1 MKNFTYPIEKYLILS
16 YVLLISSFAFS
27 QDFNVQHLDRNVP
40 RTGATSSIT
49 AVSSL
54 NNAFVL
60 NNNNRLAQAGRSDE
74 NSSTAPGRDVSGA
87 VRLTATNTVTYY
99 REGNS
104 TNNNTKFNASVW
116 EYTGSPGGANE
127 FIVRGRYTITLNGS
141 TNNVTQAL
149 TGISNANDCIPFITG
164 IVNSA
169 SSAGSD
175 SGSAIAYL
183 ENASTMRVQKGSNAD
198 NVTVYITL
206 VEFTGSNWTILH
218 GDSGSVNADTGS
230 ITLRTNANGSS
241 GGAASVSDWSEA
253 MIFTHHRGNM
263 SDNGTD
269 EAIADNWP
277 VMSPGG
283 TNQTVSWT
291 FDGNHDAQTN
301 GNRQF
306 VHIANNPNFQVTR
319 YTNTSNTSGET
330 SINISS
336 AGLSSTNE
344 ALIIGTSTSS
354 GGGTAYGRGWRNYY
368 FNSTTQ
374 AAHWAHRNGNTMAH
388 EIQIVNFNPSITYC
402 ASSGNTS
409 FETGVTRVVFNTI
422 DNSDGPNKNIGYED
436 FTHISTSVS
445 QGNSYNLT
453 TNVNTDGS
461 YSAHA
466 KVWIDWNQNGSFGD
480 SGEEYD
486 MGSAYNVT
494 NGATNNSPL
503 SVTVPI
509 GAAIGNTR
517 MRVSAKYNS
526 DPTSCETNFDGEV
539 EDYTINITSG
549 TPQPEINLV
558 GNGNTI
564 NNNDTTPSATDDT
577 DFGSEFVSV
586 GSNANTFTIQNT
598 GSATLN
604 LTDPS
609 PYISISGLHP
619 GDFALTA
626 NPSGSISAGGSTTFT
641 ITFSPSAAGLRTA
654 IVSIANNDS
663 DENPYTFNIQGNGF
677 TTAPEINIQGNGTT
691 IVSGDTT
698 PSPSDNTNFGNTNV
712 TGGTI
717 IKTFTIQNNGNLLDL
732 NLTGSS
738 PYVLIGG
745 TNASDFTV
753 TSIPSNA
760 IGSSSSTTFDIT
772 FDPSAVG
779 TRTATVTIANN
790 DSDENPYTF
799 NIEGSGSTAPGG
811 VTSDLELWL
820 KGNDGLGYTDGQS
833 VSLWIDQSKDNDA
846 TVNTPGQEP
855 TYYDNP
861 YRNVN
866 FNPVVEFDNTFSSFN
881 LDSDFSYDNTNTQF
895 LEGDGGLYTQ
905 DMFVVLIPDDTQ
917 INDSF
922 GFMDTFCGD
931 ADTGTNETDATG
943 IGMGDFTGRVD
954 NESICFAL
962 GTYSTSETGDGY
974 AVYDQNTSYDNVGII
989 NARNNTAVTQ
999 QELYYNANNIE
1010 YAQNDVVEFLNVSD
1024 SKYWI
1029 GRSEG
1034 WEATLNA
1041 RICEIITFSS
1051 RKDDA
1056 NLTQERNR
1064 IQSYLAIKYGITLGV
1079 NGTSHDYVD
1088 SDGTVIWDVN
1098 TGTPSEDVFNYD
1110 IAGIGRDD
1118 ASDLLQK
1125 QSRSVNNDL
1134 DGGTRGQGVVTM
1146 GISSIY
1152 DTNNLN
1158 PDTQLQDKQFLIW
1171 GNDGV
1176 DLDDPAVVVDVN
1188 MSTDISPSL
1197 STWVQFNG
1205 IARTWKVVEKGGD
1218 IPSVEVAVLKSAV
1231 RTANP
1236 PNGRYLMFIS
1246 DTPNFDPTA
1255 DYRVMI
1261 EDVNE
1266 LGEQIVKAN
1275 YDFDGTKY
1283 ITFGWAPERK
1293 FVRSIYFNGT
1303 TDYVDMED
1311 ALDLNPTGFTI
1322 SAWVN
1327 ANTNS
1332 NNTSILSKRN
1342 AAYTEGYDFKITST
1356 GKFQVSWKRASGS
1369 MQSITSNTTIP
1380 KNQWHQL
1387 AVIYN
1392 GTRAYLYIDGILDNE
1407 ANLSAPEDT
1416 NQSFYIA
1423 AADKNTPQAFFH
1435 GNIDEV
1441 RVWNTALTL
1450 DHLHY
1455 IMNQEIEEN
1464 SSFVSGSYFEAR
1476 SITPTKNDIATLPWS
1491 DLAGYYPMSIYTYT
1505 NTKDESG
1512 NGNQGALR
1520 HIRTVDK
1527 QTAPLPYTSTNDG
1540 SWDADATWE
1549 NGSMQTKPG
1558 ANSIVDNTI
1567 TVDWNIVETN
1577 HNITMD
1583 NSGLA
1588 SGNAGNRNLLAL
1600 FVDNNEL
1607 TVDGDNATENGYGVT
1622 ISHYLNLDGKID
1634 LEGESQLIQTLD
1646 SDLVVGTS
1654 GSLEKDQQGT
1664 QDFYTYNYWSS
1675 PVGTGTSASNNY
1687 SYSLNNNIL
1696 KDGTTPATPSNIT
1709 FVSGYNGATSPS
1721 LSIAHYWIWKFGNL
1735 PSGDYSSW
1743 QHVRNTGTILAGEGF
1758 TMKGVADTGG
1768 TVSLEQN
1775 YVFDGKPNN
1784 GDVNLTINAG
1794 NDYLVGNPYASAID
1808 AEQFII
1814 DNGARLD
1821 YTDPSGSGTYPEI
1834 DPSISGTLYFWE
1846 HWGGGSHVTA
1856 EYQGGYGTY
1865 NFSGGVPAAAYG
1877 TPDPDVAQ
1885 VGTGTKTPGRYIPVG
1900 QGFFVTSDNSGTI
1913 NFNNGQRV
1921 FQKEGT
1927 AASVFMRNSNS
1938 TSTIENNT
1946 EIVDER
1952 MKLRIGFN
1960 SVNTIHRQLLVTV
1973 DDRATAGEDWGFD
1986 AEITDDKE
1994 YQIDDMA
2001 WLIEDKKYTVQ
2012 GINEI
2017 NQATILPLE
2026 IHTSTDGMNNITID
2040 ILENVPND
2048 LNIYAHDKELN
2059 IYHDLRESN
2068 YEIFLLAGEYL
2079 DRFEITFHDGNLLS
2093 VDENEIADTL
2103 QVFYANSKE
2112 SIVIQNPKLVDL
2124 KSVEIFNILGQS
2136 IYTFDDLETANH
2148 LELKT
2153 TKISTGTYILHLK
2166 TNDDNTTITKK
2177 VLVK

>member
-1 MKNFTYPIEKYLILS
+1 MKNITISVCKRII
-16 YVLLISSFAFS
+16 VLFVLFISNYTFS
-27 QDFNVQHLDRNVP
+27 QYCASNGDSTSDEYIGRVQLN
-40 RTGATSSIT
+40 TINNSSGAGTSSTGYSNFT
-49 AVSSL
+49 AISTTL
-54 NNAFVL
+54 TRGNN
-60 NNNNRLAQAGRSDE
+60 
-74 NSSTAPGRDVSGA
+74 
-87 VRLTATNTVTYY
+87 
-99 REGNS
+99 
-104 TNNNTKFNASVW
+104 
-116 EYTGSPGGANE
+116 
-127 FIVRGRYTITLNGS
+127 YTITITPFWTGTVYS
-141 TNNVTQAL
+141 EGYRVWIDYNNDGDFADAGEQVY
-149 TGISNANDCIPFITG
+149 
-164 IVNSA
+164 
-169 SSAGSD
+169 SSA
-175 SGSAIAYL
+175 A
-183 ENASTMRVQKGSNAD
+183 T
-198 NVTVYITL
+198 
-206 VEFTGSNWTILH
+206 
-218 GDSGSVNADTGS
+218 
-230 ITLRTNANGSS
+230 
-241 GGAASVSDWSEA
+241 
-253 MIFTHHRGNM
+253 
-263 SDNGTD
+263 
-269 EAIADNWP
+269 
-277 VMSPGG
+277 
-283 TNQTVSWT
+283 
-291 FDGNHDAQTN
+291 
-301 GNRQF
+301 
-306 VHIANNPNFQVTR
+306 
-319 YTNTSNTSGET
+319 TNTSVSGT
-330 SINISS
+330 F
-336 AGLSSTNE
+336 TVP
-344 ALIIGTSTSS
+344 
-354 GGGTAYGRGWRNYY
+354 GTA
-368 FNSTTQ
+368 TT
-374 AAHWAHRNGNTMAH
+374 
-388 EIQIVNFNPSITYC
+388 
-402 ASSGNTS
+402 
-409 FETGVTRVVFNTI
+409 
-422 DNSDGPNKNIGYED
+422 
-436 FTHISTSVS
+436 
-445 QGNSYNLT
+445 
-453 TNVNTDGS
+453 
-461 YSAHA
+461 
-466 KVWIDWNQNGSFGD
+466 
-480 SGEEYD
+480 
-486 MGSAYNVT
+486 
-494 NGATNNSPL
+494 
-503 SVTVPI
+503 
-509 GAAIGNTR
+509 GNTR
-517 MRVSAKYNS
+517 MRVSMRYNEEPS
-526 DPTSCETNFDGEV
+526 SSCGSFSYGEV
-539 EDYTINITSG
+539 EDYTINISG
-549 TPQPEINLV
+549 GSPQPEINLV

-564 NNNDTTPSATDDT
+564 NNSDTTPTTTDDT
-577 DFGSEFVSV
+577 DFGTINE
-586 GSNANTFTIQNT
+586 GATRTHTFTIQNLGSST
-598 GSATLN
+598 LNIGTITSSNSNFIITSTPSATIASGASSN
-604 LTDPS
+604 FSVQYAPS
-609 PYISISGLHP
+609 TSG
-619 GDFALTA
+619 TVT
-626 NPSGSISAGGSTTFT
+626 SVIQ
-641 ITFSPSAAGLRTA
+641 
-654 IVSIANNDS
+654 IANNDS
-663 DENPYTFNIQGNGF
+663 NENPYTFTVQGNANPLPPMYTAYYENFDSNNGGWTNTTSTNDSWVWTNGF
-677 TTAPEINIQGNGTT
+677 GTANEMGEGSFWRNTNYNNYSNNTNIVVQSPVLNFTGLKDLKLSIDIKYNTQSNTDGMRILYSVNGNPFVLLGSSGSGTKWYGGNVSALSSDGWSGDGHSADPAFNPHSQFERSSITLPNGTFSNVSNVRFRVQFRSDNSTNQDGVAFDNVLIEANPITALSGATVAPANLTGNLRLWLKTNTGISVTDGSKLTNWEDQAYDTSLDKEDAYASNTLAPTYRDNINRNMNYNPVADFDHDNIEYMNGKGGYFAQDYFAVFRSDDEVNTNTGSYSPGREFVIGGRFSDEAYHEDATGLAMGSSTARYNNEVLAHNISSFPNASNAGPNDTSYGRAFTSTSTTYRNHPIIVNVKTNASGTLSEIYKNGKRIDNTTGQAGNGT
-691 IVSGDTT
+691 
-698 PSPSDNTNFGNTNV
+698 NLNFNE
-712 TGGTI
+712 
-717 IKTFTIQNNGNLLDL
+717 FNNLQF
-732 NLTGSS
+732 
-738 PYVLIGG
+738 LIG
-745 TNASDFTV
+745 
-753 TSIPSNA
+753 
-760 IGSSSSTTFDIT
+760 
-772 FDPSAVG
+772 
-779 TRTATVTIANN
+779 
-790 DSDENPYTF
+790 
-799 NIEGSGSTAPGG
+799 
-811 VTSDLELWL
+811 
-820 KGNDGLGYTDGQS
+820 
-833 VSLWIDQSKDNDA
+833 
-846 TVNTPGQEP
+846 
-855 TYYDNP
+855 
-861 YRNVN
+861 
-866 FNPVVEFDNTFSSFN
+866 
-881 LDSDFSYDNTNTQF
+881 
-895 LEGDGGLYTQ
+895 
-905 DMFVVLIPDDTQ
+905 
-917 INDSF
+917 
-922 GFMDTFCGD
+922 
-931 ADTGTNETDATG
+931 
-943 IGMGDFTGRVD
+943 TGR
-954 NESICFAL
+954 SGIT
-962 GTYSTSETGDGY
+962 GRTTSQMNGMIT
-974 AVYDQNTSYDNVGII
+974 
-989 NARNNTAVTQ
+989 
-999 QELYYNANNIE
+999 
-1010 YAQNDVVEFLNVSD
+1010 
-1024 SKYWI
+1024 
-1029 GRSEG
+1029 
-1034 WEATLNA
+1034 
-1041 RICEIITFSS
+1041 EIISYTSPNS
-1051 RKDDA
+1051 AINQQK
-1056 NLTQERNR
+1056 
-1064 IQSYLAIKYGITLGV
+1064 IQSYLAVKYGVTLQDASSGLADHRLNDV
-1079 NGTSHDYVD
+1079 DYID
-1088 SDGTVIWDVN
+1088 SQGSIIWDTSDNV
-1098 TGTPSEDVFNYD
+1098 GHNYD

-1118 ASDLLQK
+1118 ASLLDQR
-1125 QSRSVNNDL
+1125 QSRSQNDEV
-1134 DGGTRGQGVVTM
+1134 DGLGPTSGFLTM
-1146 GISSIY
+1146 ALT
-1152 DTNNLN
+1152 DTYNTNKENIANTTTLN
-1158 PDTQLQDKQFLIW
+1158 DREFLMW
-1171 GNDGV
+1171 GNNNADINGEPTVVNV
-1176 DLDDPAVVVDVN
+1176 D
-1188 MSTDISPSL
+1188 MSANIGDPSL
-1197 STWVQFNG
+1197 QTIVTFTA
-1205 IARTWKVVEKGGD
+1205 IPRIWKVKEHGGD
-1218 IPSVEVAVLKSAV
+1218 IPKVEVSIPVSAV

-1236 PNGRYLMFIS
+1236 PDGKYLMFIS
-1246 DTPNFDPTA
+1246 QNGIFDPSA
-1255 DYRVMI
+1255 DYRVMT
-1261 EDVNE
+1261 ESGGYLYAD
-1266 LGEQIVKAN
+1266 
-1275 YDFDGTKY
+1275 YDFDGTEY
-1283 ITFGWAPERK
+1283 ITFGWAPERE
-1293 FVRSIYFNGT
+1293 FIRSIYFNGS

-1392 GTRAYLYIDGILDNE
+1392 GTRAFLYIDGILDNE

-1441 RVWNTALTL
+1441 RVWDTTLTL
-1450 DHLHY
+1450 DQLHY

-1464 SSFVSGSYFEAR
+1464 STFVGGSYFVNR

-1512 NGNQGALR
+1512 NGHQGALR
-1520 HIRTVDK
+1520 NLKTVDK
-1527 QTAPLPYTSTNDG
+1527 QTAPLPYISAASGG

-1549 NGSMQTKPG
+1549 NGNMQTKPG

-1588 SGNAGNRNLLAL
+1588 TGNAGNRNLLAL
-1600 FVDNNEL
+1600 FVDSNEL
-1607 TVDGDNATENGYGVT
+1607 TVDGDNTTENGYGVT

-1687 SYSLNNNIL
+1687 SYSLNNNVL
-1696 KDGTTPATPSNIT
+1696 KDGTTSATPSNIT

-1938 TSTIENNT
+1938 ASTIENST

-2079 DRFEITFHDGNLLS
+2079 DRFEITFHDDNLLS

-2124 KSVEIFNILGQS
+2124 KSVEVFNILGQS
-2136 IYTFDDLETANH
+2136 IYTFDDLETVNH

-2153 TKISTGTYILHLK
+2153 NKISTGTYILHLK

>member
-1 MKNFTYPIEKYLILS
+1 MKNYTFTVCKYLIVLC
-16 YVLLISSFAFS
+16 VLLVSTIAFS

-74 NSSTAPGRDVSGA
+74 NSSNAPGRDVSGA

-99 REGNS
+99 REGSS

-141 TNNVTQAL
+141 TNNVTQAV

-241 GGAASVSDWSEA
+241 GGTASVSDWSEA

-306 VHIANNPNFQVTR
+306 VHVANNPNFQVTR

-336 AGLSSTNE
+336 AGLGSTNE

-422 DNSDGPNKNIGYED
+422 DNSDGPNKDIGYED

-453 TNVNTDGS
+453 INVNTDGS

-509 GAAIGNTR
+509 GATIGNTR

-626 NPSGSISAGGSTTFT
+626 NPSGTISAGGSTTFT

-663 DENPYTFNIQGNGF
+663 NENPYTFNIQGNGF

-753 TSIPSNA
+753 TSIPSNT

-905 DMFVVLIPDDTQ
+905 DMFVVLIPDDTA

-931 ADTGTNETDATG
+931 ANTSSNETDATG
-943 IGMGDFTGRVD
+943 IGMGDYTGRVC
-954 NESICFAL
+954 NESIAFAI
-962 GTYSTSETGDGY
+962 GTYSTGGSCPNRDGY

-1041 RICEIITFSS
+1041 RVCEIITFSS

-1176 DLDDPAVVVDVN
+1176 DLDDPAVIVDVN
-1188 MSTDISPSL
+1188 MSSSITPGL

-1205 IARTWKVVEKGGD
+1205 IARTWKVVERGGD
-1218 IPSVEVAVLKSAV
+1218 IPSVEVAILRSAV
-1231 RTANP
+1231 RTATP
-1236 PNGRYLMFIS
+1236 PDGRYLMFIS

-1255 DYRVMI
+1255 DYRVMT

-1266 LGEQIVKAN
+1266 IGEPIVKAN

-1283 ITFGWAPERK
+1283 ITFGWAPERIYT
-1293 FVRSIYFNGT
+1293 RSVYFNGS
-1303 TDYVDMED
+1303 TDYIDMED
-1311 ALDLNPTGFTI
+1311 AVDLNSSEFTI
-1322 SAWVN
+1322 SAWIN
-1327 ANTNS
+1327 RESGS

-1342 AAYTEGYDFKITST
+1342 EPFTEGYDFKISSSGRLNVIWENGGST
-1356 GKFQVSWKRASGS
+1356 QQLSSTQPIPEDEWHHVAIIYGSG
-1369 MQSITSNTTIP
+1369 TAT
-1380 KNQWHQL
+1380 
-1387 AVIYN
+1387 
-1392 GTRAYLYIDGILDNE
+1392 LYIDGVRD
-1407 ANLSAPEDT
+1407 SSFSRTAPIPT
-1416 NQSFYIA
+1416 TQSFYIGA
-1423 AADKNTPQAFFH
+1423 ANKNTPTAFFR

-1441 RVWNTALTL
+1441 RIWDVALTEDQL
-1450 DHLHY
+1450 RFV
-1455 IMNQEIEEN
+1455 MNQEIENN
-1464 SSFVSGSYFEAR
+1464 SSFVGGSYFISR
-1476 SITPTKNDIATLPWS
+1476 GITPTKNDIGTVPWS
-1491 DLAGYYPMSIYTYT
+1491 SLAAYYPMTRYTYT

-1520 HIRTVDK
+1520 HLRTVDR
-1527 QTAPLPYTSTNDG
+1527 QTAPLPYISNNNG
-1540 SWDADATWE
+1540 SWDTNNTWL
-1549 NGSMQTKPG
+1549 NGSLQYAPG
-1558 ANSIVDNTI
+1558 SVSAMDNTQTI
-1567 TVDWNIVETN
+1567 DWNIVETS

-1583 NSGLA
+1583 NSSLP
-1588 SGNAGNRNLLAL
+1588 SGKSNNRLLLGL

-1607 TVDGDNATENGYGVT
+1607 TVTGNNATHTGNGVT
-1622 ISHYLNLDGKID
+1622 VTHYLSIGNGQPNAKID
-1634 LEGESQLIQTLD
+1634 LEGESQLIQTID
-1646 SDLVVGTS
+1646 SDLDVQSEGT
-1654 GSLEKDQQGT
+1654 LERDQQGT
-1664 QDFYTYNYWSS
+1664 ADTFTYNYWSS
-1675 PVGTGTSASNNY
+1675 PVGNGSSVT
-1687 SYSLNNNIL
+1687 NNNSYTVSDVMYNDNGANPIVF
-1696 KDGTTPATPSNIT
+1696 TS
-1709 FVSGYNGATSPS
+1709 SGYDGSNTSPAVT
-1721 LSIAHYWIWKFGNL
+1721 IADYWIWKFASQA
-1735 PSGDYSSW
+1735 SGDYSSW
-1743 QHVRNTGTILAGEGF
+1743 QHVRQSGNLLAGEGF
-1758 TMKGVADTGG
+1758 TMKGPGSGSILTD
-1768 TVSLEQN
+1768 QN
-1775 YVFDGKPNN
+1775 YTFLGKPNN
-1784 GDVNLTINAG
+1784 GDIGFSGTNDLDLAVN
-1794 NDYLVGNPYASAID
+1794 NDYLVGNPYPSAID
-1808 AEQFII
+1808 AVQFIN
-1814 DNGARLD
+1814 DNGS
-1821 YTDPSGSGTYPEI
+1821 TIT
-1834 DPSISGTLYFWE
+1834 GTLYFWE
-1846 HWGGGSHVTA
+1846 HWGGGSHVLS
-1856 EYQGGYGTY
+1856 EYQGGYATL
-1865 NFSGGVPAAAYG
+1865 NLSGGLPASSYG
-1877 TPDPDVAQ
+1877 TNDPDV
-1885 VGTGTKTPGRYIPVG
+1885 GTGGTPVKRPGRYIPVS
-1900 QGFFVTSDNSGTI
+1900 QGFFVSADAGGKI
-1913 NFNNGQRV
+1913 NFNNGQRIYRI
-1921 FQKEGT
+1921 EDGT
-1927 AASVFMRNSNS
+1927 YDGESGSQSVFVRQSSPSDSDYDVTTNSVGGS
-1938 TSTIENNT
+1938 
-1946 EIVDER
+1946 DDR
-1952 MKLRIGFN
+1952 LKLRLGLN
-1960 SVNTIHRQLLVTV
+1960 SVNTIRRQLLLTI
-1973 DDRATAGEDWGFD
+1973 DENATLDIDWGYD
-1986 AEITDDKE
+1986 GKINEN
-1994 YQIDDMA
+1994 QIDDMF
-2001 WLIEDKKYTVQ
+2001 WMIEGEKYLIQGSNEANEDTVYPL
-2012 GINEI
+2012 GIKVE
-2017 NQATILPLE
+2017 
-2026 IHTSTDGMNNITID
+2026 TDGMNTITID
-2040 ILENVPND
+2040 ALQNAPED
-2048 LNIYAHDKELN
+2048 LTVYIHNKITDA
-2059 IYHDLRESN
+2059 YHNLSEGDFNFYLD
-2068 YEIFLLAGEYL
+2068 AGEYL
-2079 DRFEITFHDGNLLS
+2079 DTYEITFSAEDSALGIE
-2093 VDENEIADTL
+2093 DNEL
-2103 QVFYANSKE
+2103 N
-2112 SIVIQNPKLVDL
+2112 LVDVYYDNTSKTIVL
-2124 KSVEIFNILGQS
+2124 LNPGLLEVKQMEMLNILGQS
-2136 IYTFDDLETANH
+2136 I
-2148 LELKT
+2148 T
-2153 TKISTGTYILHLK
+2153 TINNIPQSNNSEYEVKNLSTGTYIIKIH
-2166 TNDDNTTITKK
+2166 TVSGSVSKK

>member
-1 MKNFTYPIEKYLILS
+1 MKNYTFTVCKYLIILC
-16 YVLLISSFAFS
+16 VLLVSTITFS
-27 QDFNVQHLDRNVP
+27 QTTIYSENFQSGFGGWSQNSTGSGTGQWRQGTDSPSNG
-40 RTGATSSIT
+40 GATGNYLYSRRYSSYYNNNTFIIATSPTIDLNGYTNIT
-49 AVSSL
+49 LNLDIWYETEAAWDGMKIEYSL
-54 NNAFVL
+54 NNGSSWNDLGSVANSNWYNDTDVNAF
-60 NNNNRLAQAGRSDE
+60 NNNEDGWS
-74 NSSTAPGRDVSGA
+74 
-87 VRLTATNTVTYY
+87 
-99 REGNS
+99 
-104 TNNNTKFNASVW
+104 
-116 EYTGSPGGANE
+116 
-127 FIVRGRYTITLNGS
+127 
-141 TNNVTQAL
+141 
-149 TGISNANDCIPFITG
+149 
-164 IVNSA
+164 
-169 SSAGSD
+169 
-175 SGSAIAYL
+175 
-183 ENASTMRVQKGSNAD
+183 
-198 NVTVYITL
+198 
-206 VEFTGSNWTILH
+206 
-218 GDSGSVNADTGS
+218 GDS
-230 ITLRTNANGSS
+230 NG
-241 GGAASVSDWSEA
+241 W
-253 MIFTHHRGNM
+253 R
-263 SDNGTD
+263 
-269 EAIADNWP
+269 
-277 VMSPGG
+277 
-283 TNQTVSWT
+283 
-291 FDGNHDAQTN
+291 
-301 GNRQF
+301 NRSLNLS
-306 VHIANNPNFQVTR
+306 AENPNF
-319 YTNTSNTSGET
+319 ET
-330 SINISS
+330 S
-336 AGLSSTNE
+336 
-344 ALIIGTSTSS
+344 
-354 GGGTAYGRGWRNYY
+354 
-368 FNSTTQ
+368 TQ
-374 AAHWAHRNGNTMAH
+374 VR
-388 EIQIVNFNPSITYC
+388 F
-402 ASSGNTS
+402 
-409 FETGVTRVVFNTI
+409 RVLFA
-422 DNSDGPNKNIGYED
+422 SDGY
-436 FTHISTSVS
+436 
-445 QGNSYNLT
+445 Y
-453 TNVNTDGS
+453 TDRGV
-461 YSAHA
+461 AFDEI
-466 KVWIDWNQNGSFGD
+466 VIEGD
-480 SGEEYD
+480 L
-486 MGSAYNVT
+486 A
-494 NGATNNSPL
+494 
-503 SVTVPI
+503 
-509 GAAIGNTR
+509 
-517 MRVSAKYNS
+517 
-526 DPTSCETNFDGEV
+526 
-539 EDYTINITSG
+539 

-586 GSNANTFTIQNT
+586 GSNANTFTIQNI

-626 NPSGSISAGGSTTFT
+626 NPSGSISAGGNTTFT

-654 IVSIANNDS
+654 IVTIANNDS
-663 DENPYTFNIQGNGF
+663 DENPYTFNIQGNGY

-753 TSIPSNA
+753 TSIPSNT

-943 IGMGDFTGRVD
+943 IGMGDYTGRVD

-1041 RICEIITFSS
+1041 RVCEIITFSS

-1171 GNDGV
+1171 GNDGA
-1176 DLDDPAVVVDVN
+1176 DLDDPAVIVDVN
-1188 MSTDISPSL
+1188 MSSSITPGL

-1205 IARTWKVVEKGGD
+1205 IARTWKVVERGGD
-1218 IPSVEVAVLKSAV
+1218 IPSVEVAILRSAV
-1231 RTANP
+1231 RTATP
-1236 PNGRYLMFIS
+1236 PDGRYLMFIS

-1255 DYRVMI
+1255 DYRVMT

-1266 LGEQIVKAN
+1266 IGEPIVKAN

-1283 ITFGWAPERK
+1283 ITFGWAPER
-1293 FVRSIYFNGT
+1293 VYTRSVYFNGS
-1303 TDYVDMED
+1303 TDYIDMED
-1311 ALDLNPTGFTI
+1311 AVDLNSSEFTI
-1322 SAWVN
+1322 SAWIN
-1327 ANTNS
+1327 RESGS

-1342 AAYTEGYDFKITST
+1342 EPFTEGYDFKISSSGRLNVIWENGGST
-1356 GKFQVSWKRASGS
+1356 QQLSSTQPIPEDEWHHVAIIYGSG
-1369 MQSITSNTTIP
+1369 TAT
-1380 KNQWHQL
+1380 
-1387 AVIYN
+1387 
-1392 GTRAYLYIDGILDNE
+1392 LYIDGVRD
-1407 ANLSAPEDT
+1407 SSFSRTAPT
-1416 NQSFYIA
+1416 PTTQSFYIGA
-1423 AADKNTPQAFFH
+1423 ANKNTPTAFFR

-1441 RVWNTALTL
+1441 RIWDVALTEDQL
-1450 DHLHY
+1450 RFV
-1455 IMNQEIEEN
+1455 MNQEIENN
-1464 SSFVSGSYFEAR
+1464 SSFVGGSYFISR
-1476 SITPTKNDIATLPWS
+1476 GITPTKNDIGTVPWS
-1491 DLAGYYPMSIYTYT
+1491 SLAAYYPMTRYTYT

-1520 HIRTVDK
+1520 HLRTVDR
-1527 QTAPLPYTSTNDG
+1527 QTAPLPYISNNNG
-1540 SWDADATWE
+1540 SWDTNNTWL
-1549 NGSMQTKPG
+1549 NGSLQYAPG
-1558 ANSIVDNTI
+1558 SVSAMDNTQTI
-1567 TVDWNIVETN
+1567 DWNIVETS

-1583 NSGLA
+1583 NSSLP
-1588 SGNAGNRNLLAL
+1588 SGKSNNRLLLGL

-1607 TVDGDNATENGYGVT
+1607 TVTGNNATHTGNGVT
-1622 ISHYLNLDGKID
+1622 VTHYLSIGNGQPNAKID
-1634 LEGESQLIQTLD
+1634 LEGESQLIQTID
-1646 SDLVVGTS
+1646 SDLDVQSEGT
-1654 GSLEKDQQGT
+1654 LERDQQGT
-1664 QDFYTYNYWSS
+1664 ADTFTYNYWSS
-1675 PVGTGTSASNNY
+1675 PVGNGSSVT
-1687 SYSLNNNIL
+1687 NNNSYTVSDVMYNDNGANPIVF
-1696 KDGTTPATPSNIT
+1696 TS
-1709 FVSGYNGATSPS
+1709 SGYDGSNTSPAVT
-1721 LSIAHYWIWKFGNL
+1721 IADYWIWKFASQA
-1735 PSGDYSSW
+1735 SGDYSSW
-1743 QHVRNTGTILAGEGF
+1743 QHIRQSGNLLAGEGF
-1758 TMKGVADTGG
+1758 TMKGPGSGSILTD
-1768 TVSLEQN
+1768 QN
-1775 YVFDGKPNN
+1775 YTFLGKPNN
-1784 GDVNLTINAG
+1784 GDIGFSGTNDLDLAVN
-1794 NDYLVGNPYASAID
+1794 NDYLVGNPYPSAID
-1808 AEQFII
+1808 AVQFIN
-1814 DNGARLD
+1814 DNGS
-1821 YTDPSGSGTYPEI
+1821 TIT
-1834 DPSISGTLYFWE
+1834 GTLYFWE
-1846 HWGGGSHVTA
+1846 HWGGGSHVLS
-1856 EYQGGYGTY
+1856 EYQGGYATL
-1865 NFSGGVPAAAYG
+1865 NLSGGLPASSYG
-1877 TPDPDVAQ
+1877 TNDPDV
-1885 VGTGTKTPGRYIPVG
+1885 GTGGTPVKRPGRYIPVS
-1900 QGFFVTSDNSGTI
+1900 QGFFVSADAGGKI
-1913 NFNNGQRV
+1913 NFNNGQRIYRI
-1921 FQKEGT
+1921 EDGT
-1927 AASVFMRNSNS
+1927 YDGESGSQSVFVRQSSPSDSDYDTTTNSVGGS
-1938 TSTIENNT
+1938 
-1946 EIVDER
+1946 DDR
-1952 MKLRIGFN
+1952 LKLRLGLN
-1960 SVNTIHRQLLVTV
+1960 SVNTIRRQLLLTI
-1973 DDRATAGEDWGFD
+1973 DENATLDIDWGYD
-1986 AEITDDKE
+1986 GKINET
-1994 YQIDDMA
+1994 QIDDMF
-2001 WLIEDKKYTVQ
+2001 WMIEGEKYLIQGSNEANEDTVYPL
-2012 GINEI
+2012 GIKVE
-2017 NQATILPLE
+2017 
-2026 IHTSTDGMNNITID
+2026 TDGMNTITID
-2040 ILENVPND
+2040 ALQNAPED
-2048 LNIYAHDKELN
+2048 LTVYIHNKITDA
-2059 IYHDLRESN
+2059 YHNLSEGDFNFYLD
-2068 YEIFLLAGEYL
+2068 AGEHL
-2079 DRFEITFHDGNLLS
+2079 DTYEITFSAEDSALG
-2093 VDENEIADTL
+2093 VEDNEL
-2103 QVFYANSKE
+2103 N
-2112 SIVIQNPKLVDL
+2112 LVDVYYDNTSKNIVL
-2124 KSVEIFNILGQS
+2124 LNPGLLEVKHMEMLNILGQS
-2136 IYTFDDLETANH
+2136 I
-2148 LELKT
+2148 T
-2153 TKISTGTYILHLK
+2153 TIDNITQSNNSEYEVKNLSTGTYIIKIH
-2166 TNDDNTTITKK
+2166 TVSGSVSKK

>member
-1 MKNFTYPIEKYLILS
+1 MKNITISVKKCLIQFCT
-16 YVLLISSFAFS
+16 LLLSSFAFS
-27 QDFNVQHLDRNVP
+27 QTTYTEISVNWP
-40 RTGATSSIT
+40 EWSSENRVDVYNPSGTLLTRIDNGYDGCCDNNYST
-49 AVSSL
+49 TVSL
-54 NNAFVL
+54 
-60 NNNNRLAQAGRSDE
+60 G
-74 NSSTAPGRDVSGA
+74 
-87 VRLTATNTVTYY
+87 
-99 REGNS
+99 
-104 TNNNTKFNASVW
+104 
-116 EYTGSPGGANE
+116 
-127 FIVRGRYTITLNGS
+127 
-141 TNNVTQAL
+141 
-149 TGISNANDCIPFITG
+149 CIPDGTNYYIIMYDSYG
-164 IVNSA
+164 DSWNGG
-169 SSAGSD
+169 GS
-175 SGSAIAYL
+175 
-183 ENASTMRVQKGSNAD
+183 
-198 NVTVYITL
+198 NVTVTTAGTTEL
-206 VEFTGSNWTILH
+206 
-218 GDSGSVNADTGS
+218 
-230 ITLRTNANGSS
+230 TNNGA
-241 GGAASVSDWSEA
+241 G
-253 MIFTHHRGNM
+253 
-263 SDNGTD
+263 
-269 EAIADNWP
+269 
-277 VMSPGG
+277 
-283 TNQTVSWT
+283 
-291 FDGNHDAQTN
+291 
-301 GNRQF
+301 
-306 VHIANNPNFQVTR
+306 
-319 YTNTSNTSGET
+319 TNTSGTTVYFDVNGGCFGSCSSMINTFPYNEGFEGGNTGAWVQDT
-330 SINISS
+330 SDDRNWTNRTGGTPSDNTGPSS
-336 AGLSSTNE
+336 ANGGSRYLYTE
-344 ALIIGTSTSS
+344 ATS
-354 GGGTAYGRGWRNYY
+354 
-368 FNSTTQ
+368 
-374 AAHWAHRNGNTMAH
+374 
-388 EIQIVNFNPSITYC
+388 NFNRTFNLISPCFDITS
-402 ASSGNTS
+402 ATS
-409 FETGVTRVVFNTI
+409 AQF
-422 DNSDGPNKNIGYED
+422 
-436 FTHISTSVS
+436 
-445 QGNSYNLT
+445 
-453 TNVNTDGS
+453 
-461 YSAHA
+461 
-466 KVWIDWNQNGSFGD
+466 SFYYHMYG
-480 SGEEYD
+480 GD
-486 MGSAYNVT
+486 MGSLYVDLST
-494 NGATNNSPL
+494 NGGL
-503 SVTVPI
+503 SYDYLLWSQTGQVQTSNGQAWNLVNIDLSSYVGQTIIIRFRGVT
-509 GAAIGNTR
+509 GGDYRSDMAIDDI
-517 MRVSAKYNS
+517 SL
-526 DPTSCETNFDGEV
+526 
-539 EDYTINITSG
+539 NIST

-564 NNNDTTPSATDDT
+564 NNSDTTPTTTDDT
-577 DFGSEFVSV
+577 DFGTINE
-586 GSNANTFTIQNT
+586 GATRTHTFTIQNLGSST
-598 GSATLN
+598 LNIGTITSSNSNFIITSTPSATIASGASSN
-604 LTDPS
+604 FSVQYAPS
-609 PYISISGLHP
+609 TSG
-619 GDFALTA
+619 TVT
-626 NPSGSISAGGSTTFT
+626 SVIQ
-641 ITFSPSAAGLRTA
+641 
-654 IVSIANNDS
+654 IANNDS
-663 DENPYTFNIQGNGF
+663 NENPYTFTVQGNANPLPPMYTAYYENFDSNNGGWTNTTSTNDSWVWTNGF
-677 TTAPEINIQGNGTT
+677 GTANEMGEGSFWRNTNYNNYSNNTNIVVQSPVLNFTGLKDLKLSIDIKYNTQSNTDGMRILYSVNGNPFVLLGSSGSGTKWYGGNVSALSSDGWSGDGHSADPTFNPHSQFERSSITLPNGTFSNVSNVRFRVQFRSDNSTNQDGVAFDNVLIEANPITALSGATVAPANLTGNLRLWLKTNTGISVTDGSKLTNWEDQAYDTSLDKEDAYASNTLAPTYRDNINRNMNYNPVADFDHDNIEYMNGKGGYFAQDYFAVFRSDDEVDTNTGSYSPGREFVIGGRFSDEAYHEDATGLAMGSSTARYNNEVLAHNISSFPNASNAGPNDTSYGRAFTSTSTTYRNHPIIVNVKTNASGTLSEIYKNGKRIDNTTGQAGNGT
-691 IVSGDTT
+691 
-698 PSPSDNTNFGNTNV
+698 NLNFNE
-712 TGGTI
+712 
-717 IKTFTIQNNGNLLDL
+717 FNNLQF
-732 NLTGSS
+732 
-738 PYVLIGG
+738 LIG
-745 TNASDFTV
+745 
-753 TSIPSNA
+753 
-760 IGSSSSTTFDIT
+760 
-772 FDPSAVG
+772 
-779 TRTATVTIANN
+779 
-790 DSDENPYTF
+790 
-799 NIEGSGSTAPGG
+799 
-811 VTSDLELWL
+811 
-820 KGNDGLGYTDGQS
+820 
-833 VSLWIDQSKDNDA
+833 
-846 TVNTPGQEP
+846 
-855 TYYDNP
+855 
-861 YRNVN
+861 
-866 FNPVVEFDNTFSSFN
+866 
-881 LDSDFSYDNTNTQF
+881 
-895 LEGDGGLYTQ
+895 
-905 DMFVVLIPDDTQ
+905 
-917 INDSF
+917 
-922 GFMDTFCGD
+922 
-931 ADTGTNETDATG
+931 
-943 IGMGDFTGRVD
+943 TGR
-954 NESICFAL
+954 SGIT
-962 GTYSTSETGDGY
+962 GRTTSQMNGMIT
-974 AVYDQNTSYDNVGII
+974 
-989 NARNNTAVTQ
+989 
-999 QELYYNANNIE
+999 
-1010 YAQNDVVEFLNVSD
+1010 
-1024 SKYWI
+1024 
-1029 GRSEG
+1029 
-1034 WEATLNA
+1034 
-1041 RICEIITFSS
+1041 EIISYTSPNS
-1051 RKDDA
+1051 AINQQK
-1056 NLTQERNR
+1056 
-1064 IQSYLAIKYGITLGV
+1064 IQSYLAVKYGVTLQDASSGLADHRLNDV
-1079 NGTSHDYVD
+1079 DYID
-1088 SDGTVIWDVN
+1088 SQGSIIWDTSDNV
-1098 TGTPSEDVFNYD
+1098 GHNYD
-1110 IAGIGRDD
+1110 VAGIGRDD
-1118 ASDLLQK
+1118 ASLLDQR
-1125 QSRSVNNDL
+1125 QSRSQNDEA
-1134 DGGTRGQGVVTM
+1134 DGLGPTSGFLTM
-1146 GISSIY
+1146 ALT
-1152 DTNNLN
+1152 DTYNTNKENIANTTTLN
-1158 PDTQLQDKQFLIW
+1158 DREFLMW
-1171 GNDGV
+1171 GNNNADINGEPTVVNV
-1176 DLDDPAVVVDVN
+1176 D
-1188 MSTDISPSL
+1188 MSANIGDPSL
-1197 STWVQFNG
+1197 QTIVTFTA
-1205 IARTWKVVEKGGD
+1205 IPRIWKVKEHGGD
-1218 IPSVEVAVLKSAV
+1218 IPKVEVSIPVSAV

-1236 PNGRYLMFIS
+1236 PDGKYLMFIS
-1246 DTPNFDPTA
+1246 QNGIFDPSA
-1255 DYRVMI
+1255 DYRVMT
-1261 EDVNE
+1261 ESGGYLYAD
-1266 LGEQIVKAN
+1266 
-1275 YDFDGTKY
+1275 YDFDGTEY
-1283 ITFGWAPERK
+1283 ITFGWAPERE
-1293 FVRSIYFNGT
+1293 FIRSIYFNGS

-1392 GTRAYLYIDGILDNE
+1392 GTRAFLYIDGILDNE

-1441 RVWNTALTL
+1441 RVWNTTLTL
-1450 DHLHY
+1450 DQLHY

-1464 SSFVSGSYFEAR
+1464 STFVGGSYFVNR

-1512 NGNQGALR
+1512 NGHQGALR
-1520 HIRTVDK
+1520 NLKTVDK
-1527 QTAPLPYTSTNDG
+1527 QTAPLPYISAASGG

-1549 NGSMQTKPG
+1549 NGNMQTKPG

-1588 SGNAGNRNLLAL
+1588 TGNAGNRNLLAL
-1600 FVDNNEL
+1600 FVDSNEL
-1607 TVDGDNATENGYGVT
+1607 TVDGDNTTENGYGVT

-1758 TMKGVADTGG
+1758 TMKGVTDTGG

-1938 TSTIENNT
+1938 ASTTENNT

-2079 DRFEITFHDGNLLS
+2079 DRFEITFHDDNLLS

-2124 KSVEIFNILGQS
+2124 KSVEVFNILGQS

-2153 TKISTGTYILHLK
+2153 NKISTGTYILHLK